1 MIANVLVAM
10 FPLLTKSHRGLL
22 QSAAL
27 VFLGSSLPGPALSQG
42 MCQKGYETKACPL
55 SVARATAP
63 IPPIFARTGW
73 RTVALDHI
81 TFEVPDYRR
90 EAAFYSALMGWKLR
104 NDDGSQAILDINSS
118 ASVVLRSAPQTR
130 QAAVTGFA
138 FVISPWN
145 ARDVEAAL
153 RLRGLNPVRDDDG
166 NGFESFHVK
175 DPDGWDLQ
183 ICNGRGLAA
192 QRRTKPVASLQAPL
206 PFEATGWKT
215 VWLDHLSFRVTNYKE
230 TASFYAN
237 LLGWAP
243 IYDEG
248 SQIELKMG
256 DVGDIIVR
264 GGNPF
269 EPRFSRDAPRA
280 ARLDHISFGISPWN
294 TDAVKA
300 ALETRKLFVRIDTST
315 PDEIHVAP
323 YKSYHTFTPN
333 YFDLQISFVDRKNR
347 LAQANA
353 VRPEALRRAKGP
365 RN

>member
-1 MIANVLVAM
+1 MTIDAQVVMLPSVATSRRDLM
-10 FPLLTKSHRGLL
+10 QL
-22 QSAAL
+22 AAL
-27 VFLGSSLPGPALSQG
+27 SFLGASLSGSAPAQG

-55 SVARATAP
+55 PVDRATALV
-63 IPPIFARTGW
+63 PPIFARTGW

-81 TFEVPDYRR
+81 VFEVADYRR
-90 EAAFYSALMGWKLR
+90 EAAFYIALMGWKLR
-104 NDDGSQAILDINSS
+104 SDDGSQAILDIIPWGSI
-118 ASVVLRSAPQTR
+118 VLKSAPQSR
-130 QAAVTGFA
+130 QAVVKGFC
-138 FVISPWN
+138 FVIEPWDS
-145 ARDVEAAL
+145 RDVEAAL
-153 RLRGLNPVRDDDG
+153 HKRGLNPVRDDDG
-166 NGFESFHVK
+166 HGFESFHIK

-183 ICNGRGLAA
+183 ICNNKGLAA
-192 QRRTKPVASLQAPL
+192 GRRSKSGVAHQTPAP
-206 PFEATGWKT
+206 FDATGWKT

-230 TASFYAN
+230 SASFYSN
-237 LLGWAP
+237 LLGWEP

-269 EPRFSRDAPRA
+269 ESRFNRNAPRA
-280 ARLDHISFGISPWN
+280 AWLDHISFGISPWD

-300 ALETRKLFVRIDTST
+300 ALEARKLFVRIDTST

-333 YFDLQISFVDRKNR
+333 RFDLQISFVNRRNR

-353 VRPEALRRAKGP
+353 VRPEALASATGRR
-365 RN
+365 N